1 MKQLLSI
8 IVTCSFL
15 LLVSCTGGGSYN
27 DPPPVE
33 TETSEL
39 QKKIT
44 ELEAIIHDLENSLG
58 QKDSLVYAL
67 RQRVAALEIEKQA
80 IEQFRQ
86 ELLDAEANIFD
97 HTWGDLGFIEI
108 VEKEGE
114 LVFVI
119 SYCARARINGFSLS
133 NKEPHIR
140 ETPVVFAQEIDTA
153 PLGLYQIEIHFSSIF
168 TGMSSGGTAFH
179 RMHPVGVI
187 HQLDFVPEG
196 FEGQF
201 NIFRY
206 SPYSHGL
213 TLLIGSDLPLVVEES
228 EFLEVPIPNN
238 RIEIPLGIRR

>member
-1 MKQLLSI
+1 MKKLISI
-8 IVTCSFL
+8 ILISTFIFL
-15 LLVSCTGGGSYN
+15 IACTTDTNRGAYA
-27 DPPPVE
+27 PPPVE

-39 QKKIT
+39 QEKIT

-67 RQRVAALEIEKQA
+67 RQRAIALEIEKQA

-86 ELLDAEANIFD
+86 ELLDAEAYVFD

-114 LVFVI
+114 LVLVI
-119 SYCARARINGFSLS
+119 HYCARARINGYSLS

-140 ETPVVFAQEIDTA
+140 ETTVVFAQEIDTA
-153 PLGLYQIEIHFSSIF
+153 PLGLYQ
-168 TGMSSGGTAFH
+168 
-179 RMHPVGVI
+179 
-187 HQLDFVPEG
+187 
-196 FEGQF
+196 F

-213 TLLIGSDLPLVVEES
+213 TILIGSDLPLVVEES
-228 EFLEVPIPNN
+228 EFTELPVLNN